1 MKLTKFGKIQLS
13 SGHKVSWFGFGR
25 KIFPGN
31 SLPHVRLSSMP
42 FWICGINFLKIFH
55 FSRQGKHQHKFP
67 KVWQIDENIT
77 KMQILHKHILVSF
90 LLLFFNILLIIFF
103 FFITSAYNFDF
114 SSIVS
119 IVCNKMLDSYV
130 NTKIPDDLVHKQP
143 FKLFRT

>member
-1 MKLTKFGKIQLS
+1 MKIRNRPKNSWAHLQISSYFGVFWGKIQLS

-103 FFITSAYNFDF
+103 FHHKCLQFWFFKHS
-114 SSIVS
+114 
-119 IVCNKMLDSYV
+119 
-130 NTKIPDDLVHKQP
+130 VHSMQ
-143 FKLFRT
+143 